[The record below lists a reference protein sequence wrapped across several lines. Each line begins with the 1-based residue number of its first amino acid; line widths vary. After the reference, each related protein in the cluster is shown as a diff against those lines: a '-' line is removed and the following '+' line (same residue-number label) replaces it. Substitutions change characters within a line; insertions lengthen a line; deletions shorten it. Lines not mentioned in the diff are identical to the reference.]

1 MDKLKIGMIATVI
14 STIIFTG
21 TAIQSAEAQNRR
33 GHQQKQRVLGN
44 DHGDGA
50 AIIAGILGGLMLG
63 SILSDTNKNR
73 AVPYNRQNEYMRN
86 YSRQQY
92 RYMGNGQT
100 CYDNWVTR
108 YDRAG
113 RQVII
118 NNPVCNTLGR
128 GRR

>member
-63 SILSDTNKNR
+63 SILSDADKN
-73 AVPYNRQNEYMRN
+73 NR
-86 YSRQQY
+86 YSRQEY
-92 RYMGNGQT
+92 RYGRQM
-100 CYDNWVTR
+100 CYDNWVAR

-113 RQVII
+113 RKVIVNDPI
-118 NNPVCNTLGR
+118 CNTPR